1 MIFANGAV
9 ESVFGWKPEELI
21 GKSIRVLY
29 TSQEDFEKIG
39 KKGYAV
45 LEKKRNF
52 MEPEFPCRRK
62 DGATIVC
69 RINAARIGSVLRDKR
84 IVVTYEDI
92 TEQKKAEES
101 LRDRTKELEIQT
113 RNLEDINTTLNV
125 LLKKREDDKK
135 KLEENVLLN
144 FKESVVPSPF
154 LRTIS
159 SKFLK
164 LTPKELV
171 VASLVKEGKATKEI
185 AQLLNTSIR
194 GIEFHRES
202 LRTKLGLKNKKKNL
216 RAYLLSMPSDE

>member
-1 MIFANGAV
+1 
-9 ESVFGWKPEELI
+9 
-21 GKSIRVLY
+21 
-29 TSQEDFEKIG
+29 
-39 KKGYAV
+39 
-45 LEKKRNF
+45 